1 LSRRDVTYVYI
12 DGFNL
17 YYGCLKGTPH
27 KWLNVS
33 KFIRLTLKNFDI
45 VKIRY
50 FTAKVSARD
59 HDPEQPLRQQ
69 QYLKA
74 IATLADVEVTYGH
87 FLQKPVF
94 MPLASNPREQVQ
106 VIKTEEKGSDVNLAV
121 NLVNDAHLGRFATAV
136 VVSNDSD
143 LASAITIVR
152 GLGKTVGFIPP
163 HRGQRRPSAHLKMVS
178 SFTRPIRPG
187 VLQVSQF
194 PETLH
199 DTAGSIIRCPPSWR

>member
-1 LSRRDVTYVYI
+1 MSRRDITYIYI

-17 YYGCLKGTPH
+17 YYGCLKGTQH
-27 KWLNVS
+27 KWLDVS

-59 HDPEQPLRQQ
+59 HDPDQPLRQE

-74 IATLADVEVTYGH
+74 LATLADVEIHYGH
-87 FLQKPVF
+87 FLQKAVSL
-94 MPLASNPREQVQ
+94 PLASNPSEQVQ
-106 VIKTEEKGSDVNLAV
+106 VLKTEEKGSDVNLAV
-121 NLVNDAHLGRFATAV
+121 HLVNDAHLGRFATAV

-143 LASAITIVR
+143 LAGAITIVR
-152 GLGKTVGFIPP
+152 SLGKTVGFIPP
-163 HRGQRRPSAHLKMVS
+163 HRGQRRPSAHLKKVS
-178 SFTRPIRPG
+178 SFIRPIRPG

-194 PETLH
+194 PETIH
-199 DTAGSIIRCPPSWR
+199 DAGGSIIRCPLSWR